1 MFACEV
7 SEHIWMVGYS
17 FSHVFEKRVYAES
30 MHQAENMHQTV
41 H

>member
-1 MFACEV
+1 MVKYEV
-7 SEHIWMVGYS
+7 SAHICVVGYS
-17 FSHVFEKRVYAES
+17 FSHVFEKRVCAES